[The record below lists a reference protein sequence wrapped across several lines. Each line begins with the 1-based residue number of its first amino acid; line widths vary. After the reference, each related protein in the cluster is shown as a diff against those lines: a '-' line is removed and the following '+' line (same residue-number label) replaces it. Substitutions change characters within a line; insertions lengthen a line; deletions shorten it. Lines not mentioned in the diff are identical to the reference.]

1 MNDADDPIPV
11 DAISSRDAFDIVYQ
25 AITPDWQ
32 ILAERLN
39 PSSLYYDAFHE
50 RHDKDRAYREA
61 DRTYHEA
68 QWRANEWLL
77 ERIRQGTLTAWISDP
92 DSKQVFQLDRHTGI
106 AGNLFEP
113 REFRS
118 RPNKIIKVPRTVF
131 FDRKSFDKVLTEIAT
146 PPNKGGRPPEY
157 DWGAIKAFTLKQIAA
172 LGVPGKNNK
181 RLPSKAQLIEI
192 IQKEW
197 SQQFD
202 QDLPNSSV
210 RSHLNRWLAQIDQ
223 D

>member
-50 RHDKDRAYREA
+50 RHDKDSAYREA

-106 AGNLFEP
+106 ASNLFEP

-157 DWGAIKAFTLKQIAA
+157 DWDAMKAFALEQIRK
-172 LGVPGKNNK
+172 LGKPHKNNK
-181 RLPSKAQLIEI
+181 TLPSKAQLIET
-192 IQKEW
+192 IQREW
-197 SQQFD
+197 SDRFD
-202 QDLPNSSV
+202 QHPSHSSL
-210 RSHLNRWLAQIDQ
+210 RPRLNQWLTEMNGN
-223 D
+223 